1 MLSNLKK
8 NGIKKIFS
16 SWDTGNFEI
25 KFWDNE
31 SFKVGKNYPDFNII
45 FKTEPTTK
53 DLKKDMSIFIGEG
66 YMDGKIDIK
75 GNLDFAIKTLY
86 LKNNEKFLNKQKSIS
101 KVAKDEE
108 KQNIASHYDIG
119 NDFYELWLDETL
131 SYSCAYFKNQNDSLY
146 EAQINKIDHTLA
158 KLKLKP
164 NERLLDIGCGWGW
177 LCVRAVQKYGVNAVG
192 ITISEEQHKKAKQR
206 AKELGIEDKLDF
218 RLLNYQELS
227 PDKLGLFDK
236 AVSVGMFEHVGY
248 GNADIY
254 LQIVKSMLKPNS
266 IFLLHSIMCKFPG
279 ETNKWIKKYIFP
291 GGYIPTISGLIHI
304 ANESGFDLELAES
317 LRLHYAKTLEH
328 WYANF
333 EKNLDK
339 IEKNYDQRFIKMW
352 SLYLRGCASAFRVGS
367 VDIYQLTLENLG

>member
-31 SFKVGKNYPDFNII
+31 SFKVGKNYPDFSII
-45 FKTEPTTK
+45 FNTEPTAK
-53 DLKKDMSIFIGEG
+53 DLKRDMSIFIGEG

-75 GNLDFAIKTLY
+75 GNLDFVIKTLY

-177 LCVRAVQKYGVNAVG
+177 LCVRAVQKYDVNAVG

-218 RLLNYQELS
+218 KLLNYQELS

-248 GNADIY
+248 GNADTY
-254 LQIVKSMLKPNS
+254 LQIIKSMLKPNS

-291 GGYIPTISGLIHI
+291 GGYIPTISGLIRI

-339 IEKNYDQRFIKMW
+339 IEKNYDQRFIRMW